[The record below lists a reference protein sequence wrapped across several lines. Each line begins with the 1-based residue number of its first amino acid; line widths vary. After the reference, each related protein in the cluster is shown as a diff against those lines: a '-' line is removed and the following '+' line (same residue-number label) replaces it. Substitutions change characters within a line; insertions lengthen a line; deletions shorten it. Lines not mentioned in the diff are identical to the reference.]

1 MRVRYY
7 SHLQQSTGYGR
18 AARELARALVGAR
31 VELDL
36 RTLGPRDPGWIP
48 AHDGLSS
55 SRIDDPDAVIV
66 HTLPGDCGRVLE
78 LEGLRRGAGP
88 KLVAY
93 TTWEALTA
101 PEGIVQSLYDDFDQ
115 IWVPSQ
121 PTAQAFATNGLH
133 GSGRDRES
141 AEHRTRVIPHCY
153 NDSLPLPKRRHADAH
168 EHRFRFY
175 WVGAW
180 TARKNPGGLIR
191 AFANAFRAGSRAELV
206 LHSPGCSMDAFVVA
220 LAATGLEQRELPS
233 IILSNQHLSEAA
245 LAELHAEA
253 DVYVTAARGE
263 AWNLPAFD
271 ALLAGRHIIAQ
282 YGLGSDEFLAGTSA
296 DLIDG
301 WESPAQVDVSF
312 AQASDGA
319 VTLKTVG
326 AQGLTSRSL
335 WLEPNLCSLSDAM
348 HAAFESRKRTLTTD
362 YNVAQ
367 RFGYAAV
374 ATLVLDALEQ
384 P

>member
-1 MRVRYY
+1 VRVRLY
-7 SHLQQSTGYGR
+7 SHLQQGTGYGR
-18 AARELARALVGAR
+18 AARELARALDVAR

-36 RTLGPRDPGWIP
+36 RTVGPCGSDWSPETEGLPSHEIP
-48 AHDGLSS
+48 
-55 SRIDDPDAVIV
+55 DPDAVIV
-66 HTLPGDCGRVLE
+66 HTLPGDCHRVLE
-78 LEGLRRGAGP
+78 IEGLQRGAGA

-101 PEGIVQSLYDDFDQ
+101 PPELLQPLVESFDQ
-115 IWVPSQ
+115 IWVPSA
-121 PTAQAFATNGLH
+121 PTAAAFATALP
-133 GSGRDRES
+133 RTS
-141 AEHRTRVIPHCY
+141 AHNEPEMIRVIPHCY
-153 NDSLPLPKRRHADAH
+153 DDSLALPERKYAD

-191 AFANAFRAGSRAELV
+191 AFAHAFTPGSSAELV
-206 LHSPGCSMDAFVVA
+206 IHSPGCSMDAFVAA

-233 IILSNQHLSEAA
+233 IVLSHQHLTEKS

-253 DVYVTAARGE
+253 DCFVSATRGE

-271 ALLAGRHIIAQ
+271 ALLAGRHVISQ
-282 YGLGSDEFLAGTSA
+282 YGLGSDEFLVGTSA

-312 AQASDGA
+312 SHASDGSISM
-319 VTLKTVG
+319 KTIG

-335 WLEPNLCSLSDAM
+335 WLEPNLCSLADAM
-348 HAAFESRKRTLTTD
+348 RSAFESRKRTIKID

-374 ATLVLDALEQ
+374 AKQVLDALEQ
-384 P
+384 L